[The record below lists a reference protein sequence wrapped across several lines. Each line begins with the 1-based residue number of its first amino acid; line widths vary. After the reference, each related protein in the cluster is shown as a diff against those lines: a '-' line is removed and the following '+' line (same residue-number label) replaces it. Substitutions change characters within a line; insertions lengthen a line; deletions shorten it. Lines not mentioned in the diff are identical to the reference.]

1 MGIHSGIVHG
11 SSGLVQGP
19 KILGGTSDD
28 AISQGVFEY

>member
-28 AISQGVFEY
+28 ITRGV